1 MRKILWGF
9 FVAGAMWAQQAAAV
23 NTEGYDIPYVTGSF
37 SYEIS
42 DGVRNSDNGLAFQ
55 VGGGLPLTEHG
66 AVELNYYG
74 LSRKRDID
82 GNDDYQNGVFANY
95 VYDFGLF
102 GFDQKYLP
110 NFKPYVL
117 GGPGYV
123 LDDVRGSKHNHVGV
137 DAGGGLLFPLHVGTW
152 DWGWAVRTEA
162 AVIGELDRG
171 KSVDDGAATLWDW
184 HLTIGL
190 QIPLTPFFK
199 PHQAPVPVQP
209 ECALAVVNP
218 VTGRKDCVTDSDGD
232 GVPDNLDQ
240 CPGTPPGT
248 KVDEKGCPVENGN
261 DADGDGVPDD
271 VDQCPNTPHGVK
283 VDAKGC
289 AIEQTIV
296 LQNVNFETGSAVL
309 TGQATHVLDEIA
321 SALKGQPNIHVEI
334 AGHTDSTGAP
344 AFNLTLSQQRAESVR
359 QYLIGKG
366 IDTARMS
373 TKGFGDTQPLV
384 SNDNEAGRAQNRRV
398 EFKIQLN

>member
-1 MRKILWGF
+1 MRKILWGLLA
-9 FVAGAMWAQQAAAV
+9 AGALWAQQAAAV
-23 NTEGYDIPYVTGSF
+23 NTDGYDIPYATGAF
-37 SYEIS
+37 DYEIS
-42 DGVRNSDNGLAFQ
+42 SHSRDSDNGLGFK
-55 VGGGLPLTEHG
+55 VGGGMPLTEHS
-66 AVELNYYG
+66 AIELNYTG
-74 LSRKRDID
+74 LSRKRNID
-82 GNDDYQNGVFANY
+82 GKDDYLNGVFANY

-110 NFKPYVL
+110 NFKPFVL

-123 LDDVRGSKHNHVGV
+123 LDDVRGTKHNHIGL

-152 DWGWAVRTEA
+152 DWGWAVRTEGG
-162 AVIGELDRG
+162 VIGQLNHGD
-171 KSVDDGAATLWDW
+171 SVGTGQYALFDW
-184 HLTIGL
+184 HINIGL

-199 PHQAPVPVQP
+199 PHQAASPAQP

-218 VTGRKDCVTDSDGD
+218 VTGRKDCMTDSDGD

-271 VDQCPNTPHGVK
+271 LDQCPNTPPGVK

-289 AIEQTIV
+289 AVEQTIV

-309 TGQATHVLDEIA
+309 TGQATKVLDGIA
-321 SALKGQPNIHVEI
+321 AALKGQPNIRVEI
-334 AGHTDSTGAP
+334 GGHTDSTGSP

-366 IDTARMS
+366 IDAGRMTTQGYGE
-373 TKGFGDTQPLV
+373 TKPLV
-384 SNDNEAGRAQNRRV
+384 SNSSEAGRAQNRRV
-398 EFKIQLN
+398 EFKILLN

>member
-1 MRKILWGF
+1 MRKLLWGF
-9 FVAGAMWAQQAAAV
+9 FAAGALWAQQAAAV
-23 NTEGYDIPYVTGSF
+23 NTDGYDIPYATGSF
-37 SYEIS
+37 VYELS
-42 DGVRNSDNGLAFQ
+42 DGSRDSNNGLGFN
-55 VGGGLPLTEHG
+55 VGGGIPLTEHG

-102 GFDQKYLP
+102 GFNQKYLP

-123 LDDVRGSKHNHVGV
+123 LDDVRGSKHNHFGLDGGV
-137 DAGGGLLFPLHVGTW
+137 GLLFPLHVGSW

-162 AVIGELDRG
+162 GVVGQLDNGR
-171 KSVDDGAATLWDW
+171 SVDSQSTLWDV
-184 HLTIGL
+184 HFTVGL

-199 PHQAPVPVQP
+199 PHQSANPVQP

-218 VTGRKDCVTDSDGD
+218 VTGRKDCVADSDGD

-240 CPGTPPGT
+240 CPGTPAGT

-271 VDQCPNTPHGVK
+271 ADQCPNTPAGVQ

-309 TGQATHVLDEIA
+309 TGQATKVLDSIA

-334 AGHTDSTGAP
+334 SGHTDSTGTP

-366 IDTARMS
+366 VDAGRMA
-373 TKGFGDTQPLV
+373 TQGFGETKPLV
-384 SNDNEAGRAQNRRV
+384 SNNTEAGRAQNRRV
-398 EFKIQLN
+398 EFKILLN

>member
-1 MRKILWGF
+1 MRKILWGL
-9 FVAGAMWAQQAAAV
+9 FVAGALWAQQAAAV

-37 SYEIS
+37 TYEIS
-42 DGVRNSDNGLAFQ
+42 DGVRNSDNGKAFQ

-66 AVELNYYG
+66 AVELNYFG
-74 LSRKRDID
+74 LSRRRNID

-95 VYDFGLF
+95 VYDFGMF

-162 AVIGELDRG
+162 AVIGQLDRG
-171 KSVDDGAATLWDW
+171 HSVDDGAATLWDW

-199 PHQAPVPVQP
+199 PHQPATPVQP

-248 KVDEKGCPVENGN
+248 KVDEKGCPVE
-261 DADGDGVPDD
+261 
-271 VDQCPNTPHGVK
+271 K
-283 VDAKGC
+283 
-289 AIEQTIV
+289 TIV

-344 AFNLTLSQQRAESVR
+344 AFNMTLSQQRAESVR

-384 SNDNEAGRAQNRRV
+384 SNDSEAGRAQNRRV